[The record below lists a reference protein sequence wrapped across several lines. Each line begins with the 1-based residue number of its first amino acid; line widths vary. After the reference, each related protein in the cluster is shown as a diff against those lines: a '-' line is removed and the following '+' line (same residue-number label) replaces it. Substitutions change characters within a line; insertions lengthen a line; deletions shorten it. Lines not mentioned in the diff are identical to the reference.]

1 MKFTTDK
8 IHWTESM
15 KEFAEI
21 TLAKKL
27 DRLVE
32 DLSVCDLKIS
42 KLNGDNVKVEIS
54 LPNFRAQAIHSDF
67 YAATVEAASKLKS
80 IISRNKRK
88 KSDGSRYK
96 QLTIFDTE
104 VADDYADEVIDA
116 HDAYLSMISKE
127 KIFELTP
134 MTLGDAIEMFE
145 CTDYPFFVYKD
156 VEDNNNI
163 AVIYKRFG
171 NTLGLIRCY

>member
-8 IHWTESM
+8 IQWTESM
-15 KEFAEI
+15 KEFAEV

-27 DRLVE
+27 DRLV
-32 DLSVCDLKIS
+32 DDVSICDLKIS
-42 KLNGDNVKVEIS
+42 RLNDDSIKVEIS

-67 YAATVEAASKLKS
+67 YAAVVEAASKLKS

-88 KSDGSRYK
+88 RTDGSRYR
-96 QLTIFDTE
+96 QLTIFDTPE
-104 VADDYADEVIDA
+104 ADDISDA
-116 HDAYLSMISKE
+116 TMRAQDACLEMISKE

-134 MTLGDAIEMFE
+134 MTLSEAIDMFD

-156 VEDNNNI
+156 IDDNNNI